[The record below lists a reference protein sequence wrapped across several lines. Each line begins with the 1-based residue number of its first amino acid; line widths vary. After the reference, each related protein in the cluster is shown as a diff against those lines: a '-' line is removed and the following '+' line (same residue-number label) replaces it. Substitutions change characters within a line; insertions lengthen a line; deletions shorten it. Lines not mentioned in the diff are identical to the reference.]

1 MVDAILR
8 AFGTWSSNHPLINF
22 KDVSEACLLEGLGRN
37 CTHTEVYIAAQAPL
51 SKEQQS
57 YAAYVTALPA
67 RCSLEEVFGAGD
79 TPDRCKWERS
89 RGRRTTAGVT
99 VADDYA
105 IAYAHVVFNTAVC
118 WYLDN
123 TFCVG
128 FHGLIAAGVDVQTLI
143 SVIVFPIWGAGFV
156 YLGMLALRAIQ
167 DITKEVAQ
175 GGSGLRVVARGYL
188 DNLEAIPYLPLVST
202 SLLPSSP
209 WPSSFR
215 CILFHFHTPLCIPS

>member
-37 CTHTEVYIAAQAPL
+37 CTHTEVYITAHAPL
-51 SKEQQS
+51 SKATTS
-57 YAAYVTALPA
+57 FAAYVTALPA
-67 RCSLEEVFGAGD
+67 RCSVEEVFGAGE

-105 IAYAHVVFNTAVC
+105 IAYAHVVFNTEVWAAPPLALAQTSPQSKPYPQPQVC

-143 SVIVFPIWGAGFV
+143 SVIVFSIWGAGFV

-202 SLLPSSP
+202 SL
-209 WPSSFR
+209 
-215 CILFHFHTPLCIPS
+215 